1 MAPFP
6 AAANDSNDLGQA
18 SSSPARNRPSVRALK
33 LWLTLLCLLAIP
45 VRAVP
50 VEADLLARMGA
61 YDEADRLYREA
72 LAQATDPAEKRLLQL
87 RRLAVAQ
94 LRNDVGLVFQLADA
108 LKKAPSL
115 EPEIAMRVHLIEGA
129 AAYRTANLAR
139 ATRAFSQARVLAS
152 SLKSAGAALALSECE
167 SFELQAR
174 LDREG
179 ASTPEDYARLCQR
192 ALETTRSVPPT
203 PADPYWPLDITRAGQ
218 WTFLWGWQAWEFSYF
233 DHREGRIPSRDAWAG
248 LSVGIFSQAIGL
260 ADQAYQASK
269 GMEPEFLY
277 LGLRLRTERANHFAL
292 LPGVEAWLEEDQRL
306 LDAIDP
312 ELKKLP
318 PSIVFLGQEQ
328 IRGQHHRGMARYHL
342 LHGQVPL
349 ALTEFEQAA
358 ADFARARNPVDEIDV
373 LVEVGYQAFLAPGVQ
388 VDRSRVEQSLL
399 KAAQLTEKLPYPA
412 GRFLATGFLG
422 CLEAERG
429 RLPQAEALL
438 QQALQEVSN
447 WLAESGASYRGKQE
461 LLAKPE
467 TRLFVDTLG
476 QVLLKQ
482 GKRAQAMEVIA
493 QTSSQ
498 NQVSG
503 LDLSR
508 VKSTDPQVDRALRE
522 IEQTRTRGEEIR
534 VELLAAHARGDEARV
549 EQLQT
554 RLANNKA
561 EFYRAVNILRAR
573 EPQFERLV
581 SVKPAS
587 FASLQARLPADAL
600 LVQYAPAE
608 QELLLFVA
616 TARELKIYQSPVSRQ
631 ELEQQVRRARAAI
644 IEQGDL
650 APLSELYQVLIS
662 PLDQDLVDKKTLVVV
677 PNGSLFYL
685 PFAALR
691 NQEGFLVERKAV
703 VVATSAEILNLAVQ
717 PAASKPG
724 SLLALANPDRSL
736 PGARQEVE
744 GLAPLFA
751 QRATFYEDQATRERL
766 IAPGQVAV
774 VHLATHGVLNSRD
787 VNESYLV
794 LAGADNKLTNGEIY
808 GLDFQ
813 GVSLVTLSA
822 CQTNLGQR
830 DPLSGNDVAT
840 MAQAFSIAGSRSILA
855 SLWKVSDSAT
865 AQLMVEFYTQLLAGK
880 SKAEALRQA
889 QIKMI
894 GQPGLGPF
902 HWAAF
907 ELIGDWQ

>member
-1 MAPFP
+1 M
-6 AAANDSNDLGQA
+6 
-18 SSSPARNRPSVRALK
+18 RALS
-33 LWLTLLCLLAIP
+33 LMLTLLCLLALP
-45 VRAVP
+45 ARPVP
-50 VEADLLARMGA
+50 VEADLLAKMGA
-61 YDEADRLYREA
+61 YDEADRRYREA
-72 LAQATDPAEKRLLQL
+72 LLQTRDPAERRLLQL

-94 LRNDVGLVFQLADA
+94 LRNDVGVVFQLADE
-108 LKKAPSL
+108 LKKEEPL
-115 EPEIAMRVHLIEGA
+115 EPEIELRVHLIEGA
-129 AAYRTANLAR
+129 VAYRTANLAR
-139 ATRAFSQARVLAS
+139 ATRAFSRARELAS
-152 SLKSAGAALALSECE
+152 QRNSAGAALALSECE
-167 SFELQAR
+167 SFEFQAR

-179 ASTPEDYARLCQR
+179 APTPDEYARACQR
-192 ALETTRSVPPT
+192 TLETTKKAAPT
-203 PADPYWPLDITRAGQ
+203 ATDPYWPLDITRAGQ
-218 WTFLWGWQAWEFSYF
+218 WTFLWGWQAWEFSFF

-248 LSVGIFSQAIGL
+248 LSVGIFSQAILL
-260 ADQAYQASK
+260 ADQAYQASN

-277 LGLRLRTERANHFAL
+277 LSLRLRTERANHFAL
-292 LPGVEAWLEEDQRL
+292 LPGVEAWIDEDQRL
-306 LDAIDP
+306 LDAIDG
-312 ELKKLP
+312 ELKKFP
-318 PSIVFLGQEQ
+318 ASVVFLGQEQ

-342 LHGQVPL
+342 LHGQVPR
-349 ALTEFEQAA
+349 ALSEFERAA

-373 LVEVGYQAFLAPGVQ
+373 LVEVGYHAFLTPSVQ
-388 VDRSRVEQSLL
+388 MDRARVEQSLR
-399 KAAQLTEKLPYPA
+399 KAEELTEKLPYPA
-412 GRFLATGFLG
+412 GRFWATGFLG

-429 RLPQAEALL
+429 RLPQAETLL
-438 QQALQEVSN
+438 QRSLQEVSS
-447 WLAESGASYRGKQE
+447 WLAESGASFRGKQE

-467 TRLFVDTLG
+467 TRLFVDTLV

-498 NQVSG
+498 SQVSG

-508 VKSTDPQVDRALRE
+508 VKSRDPKADRALRE
-522 IEQTRTRGEEIR
+522 IEQSRTRGEEILAELRAAEAQGDRPR
-534 VELLAAHARGDEARV
+534 VA
-549 EQLQT
+549 QLQT

-561 EFYRAVNILRAR
+561 EFYRAINTLRANDP
-573 EPQFERLV
+573 ELERLV

-587 FASLQARLPADAL
+587 FASLQARLPTDSL
-600 LVQYAPAE
+600 LVQYAPGE
-608 QELLLFVA
+608 KELTLFVA
-616 TARELKIYQSPVSRQ
+616 TARDLKIYQSPVGRQ
-631 ELEQQVRRARAAI
+631 ELEQGVRRARTAL

-650 APLSELYQVLIS
+650 TPLAELYQTLIG
-662 PLDQDLVDKKTLVVV
+662 PLEQDLADKSTLVVV

-685 PFAALR
+685 PFAALK

-717 PAASKPG
+717 SAASKPG

-751 QRATFYEDQATRERL
+751 QKATYYEDQATRERL
-766 IAPGQVAV
+766 SAPGRVAV

-880 SKAEALRQA
+880 SKAEALRLA
-889 QIKMI
+889 QIKLI
-894 GQPGLGPF
+894 RQPGSTPF
-902 HWAAF
+902 QWAAF